1 MGSMFSPLY
10 SMLTDIWK
18 SLKIAKTFKGYV
30 NKMLKF
36 KDLEKKILLNL
47 LENGQQPILKIAE
60 DIGATRQTVAKKLE
74 QMRNSGLI
82 ISFFPKLE
90 PEKLGL
96 SIQAYILMR
105 EDPRNDWRQET
116 EEIVK
121 SLPQVSEF
129 QRIFGKY
136 DSIAKV
142 LVKNNKELTDL
153 VKKIHDLNGVK
164 ETETFIVHST
174 VKDKPED
181 PLKNALAT

>member
-1 MGSMFSPLY
+1 
-10 SMLTDIWK
+10 MLITGWK

-30 NKMLKF
+30 NKMLKI

-47 LENGQQPILKIAE
+47 LEKGQQPVLKIAA
-60 DIGATRQTVAKKLE
+60 DIGVTRQTVAKKLE
-74 QMRNSGLI
+74 QMRDSGLL

-90 PEKLGL
+90 PEILGL

-105 EDPRNDWRQET
+105 EDPRSDCRQET

-181 PLKNALAT
+181 PLKKALTP

>member
-1 MGSMFSPLY
+1 
-10 SMLTDIWK
+10 MLIANWK
-18 SLKIAKTFKGYV
+18 RLKIANPFKVYV
-30 NKMLKF
+30 NKMLNV

-47 LENGQQPILKIAE
+47 LEKGQRPIVKIAE
-60 DIGATRQTVAKKLE
+60 DLGVTRQTVTKKIE
-74 QMRNSGLI
+74 QMRDSGLI

-90 PEKLGL
+90 PEILGL

-105 EDPRNDWRQET
+105 EDPRSDCRKET

-121 SLPQVSEF
+121 SFPQVAEF

-142 LVKNNKELTDL
+142 LVKNNKDLTDL
-153 VKKIHDLNGVK
+153 VKKIHDLKGVK

-174 VKDKPED
+174 IKDKAED
-181 PLKNALAT
+181 PVKKALTT